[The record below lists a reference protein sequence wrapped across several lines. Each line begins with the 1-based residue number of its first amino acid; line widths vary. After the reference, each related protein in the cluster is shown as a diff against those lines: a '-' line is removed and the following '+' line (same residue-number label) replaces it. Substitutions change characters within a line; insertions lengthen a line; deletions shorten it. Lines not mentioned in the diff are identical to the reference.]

1 MGAQPSLPLT
11 ADLAARRYGVRPSA
25 LVGIDCPWQALY
37 LDAAAAL
44 AGERHDAEHS
54 PLAALLTALTGA
66 R

>member
-1 MGAQPSLPLT
+1 
-11 ADLAARRYGVRPSA
+11 VRPSA
-25 LVGIDCPWQALY
+25 LIGIDCPWQALY

-54 PLAALLTALTGA
+54 PLAALLTALSGA